1 MILTIGELIHVHV
14 YNDTDYRWVNTCT
27 CTMIL
32 TIGRVNT
39 CTMILTIGGL
49 IHVHVQ

>member
-1 MILTIGELIHVHV
+1 MILNIGGLIHVHV
-14 YNDTDYRWVNTCT
+14 NDTDYRWVNTCT

-32 TIGRVNT
+32 TIHVD
-39 CTMILTIGGL
+39 GL